1 MGSMGSAVRP
11 RWHRALERRL
21 SVISV
26 VVRTYNEA
34 PHIERLLLGLSS
46 QTVDAEIIVVDSG
59 STDGTAEIAD
69 AHGVRV
75 EHIAPEEFS
84 FGRSLNRGFA
94 VATGDF
100 VVAASAHVYPLRVD
114 WLERLTEPLQREPLV
129 GLAYGRQVGVEQSRY
144 SERRVFEQAF
154 PLVSNWNQDHPFCNN
169 ANSAVRRTEWASQP
183 FDESLTGLEDLA
195 WAKHALHRG
204 CRIAYVAEAQIAH
217 FHDESFQK
225 VLNRFQREAVAH
237 RQIFPEQRLGV
248 VGAANLFARNVA
260 MDYVH
265 AAREGEFGRHAL
277 DIPPYRFAQFLGAWR
292 GFRQR
297 GPVSDALRRRFYYPG
312 RTSPS
317 AAVGDG
323 LEAES
328 GSLLIDYRELG

>member
-1 MGSMGSAVRP
+1 VN
-11 RWHRALERRL
+11 L
-21 SVISV
+21 ISV

-34 PHIERLLLGLSS
+34 SHIERLLLGLSS
-46 QTVDAEIIVVDSG
+46 QTVEAEVILVDSG
-59 STDGTAEIAD
+59 STDGTPEIAA

-94 VATGDF
+94 VASGDY

-114 WLERLTEPLQREPLV
+114 WLERLTEPLERDPLV

-144 SERRVFEQAF
+144 SERRIFEGAF

-169 ANSAVRRTEWASQP
+169 ANSAIRRSEWTVQP

-204 CRIAYVAEAQIAH
+204 CRIAYVAEAPIAH
-217 FHDESFQK
+217 VHEESFRK
-225 VLNRFQREAVAH
+225 VLNRFQREAIAH

-248 VGAANLFARNVA
+248 VGAAHLFARNVA
-260 MDYVH
+260 MDVTH
-265 AAREGEFGRHAL
+265 AVREGDLARHML
-277 DIPPYRFAQFLGAWR
+277 DIPQYRFAQFLGAWR

-297 GPVSDALRRRFYYPG
+297 GPVTEGLQRRFYYPG
-312 RTSPS
+312 RVPPAT
-317 AAVGDG
+317 AVGEG
-323 LEAES
+323 LEGEAT
-328 GSLLIDYRELG
+328 SLLIDYKGLG

>member
-1 MGSMGSAVRP
+1 MTG
-11 RWHRALERRL
+11 
-21 SVISV
+21 ISV

-34 PHIERLLLGLSS
+34 SHIERLLLGLRQ
-46 QTVDAEIIVVDSG
+46 QTVEAEVIVVDSG
-59 STDGTAEIAD
+59 STDGTAEIAE
-69 AHGVRV
+69 AHRVRV

-94 VATGDF
+94 VASGDF

-114 WLERLTEPLQREPLV
+114 WLERLTEPLARDPLV

-154 PLVSNWNQDHPFCNN
+154 PLVSNWNQEHPFCNN
-169 ANSAVRRTEWASQP
+169 ANSAVRRTDWTVQP

-195 WAKHALHRG
+195 WAKQALIRG
-204 CRIAYVAEAQIAH
+204 SRIAYVAEAPIAH
-217 FHDESFQK
+217 VHDESFQK

-248 VGAANLFARNVA
+248 GGAASLFARNVA
-260 MDYVH
+260 MDFVH
-265 AAREGEFGRHAL
+265 AAREGELGRHAL

-292 GFRQR
+292 GFRQH
-297 GPVSDALRRRFYYPG
+297 GPVTEALRRRFYYPG
-312 RTSPS
+312 RTPP
-317 AAVGDG
+317 AAPVGEG
-323 LEAES
+323 LEGES
-328 GSLLIDYRELG
+328 GSLLIDYHGLE